1 MTYTGGVDSTIANL
15 ARRVEAG
22 DDLSRDQL
30 LTLTERGPQHPEELL
45 YWSGRIREARFG
57 RCVKLC
63 SIVPGKLGG
72 CAEDCKWCAQSLAW
86 PAGASCAA
94 SGKSNRTPKGRIV
107 DAARSAWRNGV
118 ANIGIVNSGR
128 RPSRRDIDA
137 VVEAAGAIRGDPEC
151 GIDLCAS
158 LGQVTR
164 DQADGL
170 AAAGFRRYHHN
181 LETSRRF
188 FPTMVTTHAYDD
200 RLRALAAARSAGLE
214 VCCGG
219 IFGLGESWE
228 DRVDLALA
236 LRDVVKPVAV
246 PLNFLHPIPGTPL
259 ENALPMPPME
269 ILSIIALFRLAMPSA
284 DIKIAGGREVNLRD
298 LQSWVFQA
306 GATSLMVGDY
316 LTTTGRAVA
325 DDLRMLADLGLN
337 PVKAWPGE

>member
-1 MTYTGGVDSTIANL
+1 
-15 ARRVEAG
+15 
-22 DDLSRDQL
+22 
-30 LTLTERGPQHPEELL
+30 
-45 YWSGRIREARFG
+45 
-57 RCVKLC
+57 
-63 SIVPGKLGG
+63 
-72 CAEDCKWCAQSLAW
+72 
-86 PAGASCAA
+86 
-94 SGKSNRTPKGRIV
+94 
-107 DAARSAWRNGV
+107 
-118 ANIGIVNSGR
+118 
-128 RPSRRDIDA
+128 
-137 VVEAAGAIRGDPEC
+137 
-151 GIDLCAS
+151 
-158 LGQVTR
+158 
-164 DQADGL
+164 
-170 AAAGFRRYHHN
+170 
-181 LETSRRF
+181 
-188 FPTMVTTHAYDD
+188 
-200 RLRALAAARSAGLE
+200 

-325 DDLRMLADLGLN
+325 DDLRMLADLGLK